1 LTYRTTRTGL
11 ERRRRIRFQSLSYRS
26 RSPTRTT
33 KDSTSISS
41 RWRNQEPRGTRIRC
55 WNRESS
61 SSNSTVCVTL
71 MLPHLCQQSDT
82 PATSSRKCTAVL
94 ESEEREVLASTPE
107 ETEPQ
112 DKKKT
117 SKRKKD
123 EDAEESKDVK
133 TKGEETESKTKR
145 RRSTRNV

>member
-1 LTYRTTRTGL
+1 
-11 ERRRRIRFQSLSYRS
+11 LSYRS

-33 KDSTSISS
+33 ENSSSSSS
-41 RWRNQEPRGTRIRC
+41 RWRNQEPRRTRIRC
-55 WNRESS
+55 WNCESS
-61 SSNSTVCVTL
+61 SFDSTVCITL
-71 MLPHLCQQSDT
+71 ILPRLRQQSDT

-133 TKGEETESKTKR
+133 TVGEETESKTKR